1 MSIDANVSTKDGQLP
16 YENCLIPNLSEA
28 VQNQM
33 RDIANFLFIP
43 AGMLFA
49 VLSLIANSFL
59 LTVIMRTRTLQHPSQ
74 LILCSLSITDLL
86 WGLLSVSKNVARI
99 MDEDM
104 CLERNSIDDF
114 LFMVCY
120 ISTLGNLAIISRD
133 RYIAV
138 NRPLWYR
145 THITKTRVI
154 RQAIAV
160 WLFSAVPSFMAFL
173 STSSL
178 LKYPVLD
185 MLNIIVT
192 SLYYII
198 CILTMLYSYVGILRA
213 GRRHNQQMLRLDFN
227 IRSWRGRR
235 NWLEREKKLASTV
248 TSILLVLV
256 FTFLPALILPF
267 MLFIIGFDGNRFP
280 SLDPFYELLVS
291 VNGLLNPLLNFG
303 RNKDV
308 WQALRNLICCNQV
321 NGLFRPSAVAVVR
334 FDINHLTP
342 TEATKHLNN

>member
-1 MSIDANVSTKDGQLP
+1 MFFHRMSIDANMSTEGGQLS
-16 YENCLIPNLSEA
+16 YESCLIPNLPEA

-33 RDIANFLFIP
+33 RYIANFLFIP
-43 AGMLFA
+43 AGMLFS

-59 LTVIMRTRTLQHPSQ
+59 LTVIVWTRTLQHPPQ

-86 WGLLSVSKNVARI
+86 WGLLSVVKNVARI

-104 CLERNSIDDF
+104 CLERNAVEN
-114 LFMVCY
+114 LFFILCY
-120 ISTLGNLAIISRD
+120 MSTLGNLAIISRD

-213 GRRHNQQMLRLDFN
+213 GRRHNQQMLRLDSN

-256 FTFLPALILPF
+256 FTFLPPLILPF
-267 MLFIIGFDGNRFP
+267 VLFTIGFDGDRFP
-280 SLDPFYELLVS
+280 SLDPFYEPLVS
-291 VNGLLNPLLNFG
+291 VNGLLNPLLNF
-303 RNKDV
+303 RHNKDV
-308 WQALRNLICCNQV
+308 RQALRNLIDCQKE
-321 NGLFRPSAVAVVR
+321 NGQIMPSAVAGVR
-334 FDINHLTP
+334 FDRNNQTP
-342 TEATKHLNN
+342 T